1 MDAKITDE
9 LDALKQVNIELSQR
23 IAKDARYIVQ
33 VERERD
39 LLLEQVEMQKQM
51 LDDRATELKSLLNNL

>member
-33 VERERD
+33 VENERD
-39 LLLEQVEMQKQM
+39 VLQELCDMQKQM
-51 LDDRATELKSLLNNL
+51 LDDRATELKSLLNKL